1 MTRVVERVRHVKI
14 THSTVEHRRSSNSLP
29 VTSFSENMDR
39 RTLTLGTAVAWFIAL
54 SCAPSTS
61 RGADKHRAST
71 TARFL
76 RVSGADFVPETEIHL
91 TRTKNGSVVTSTTQR
106 GEQKLT
112 VISRYD
118 SQNGLTEARVTS
130 QQGTI
135 AQSAEVRV
143 TGRTAHVMRDGQRP
157 DELRCPAGVIVT
169 SAPDWTDSFM
179 AVRRY
184 DSNGEKT
191 QTFPGLWIHPT
202 GKPLELTI
210 QLTHL
215 GQDSVKHGSKTAN
228 LDRYLLVLR
237 GGSRYVVWRNPQGQL
252 VRLVPA
258 KSGRGG
264 IVLAGWEQA
273 VGNLKP
279 PPTGN

>member
-1 MTRVVERVRHVKI
+1 
-14 THSTVEHRRSSNSLP
+14 
-29 VTSFSENMDR
+29 MDR

-61 RGADKHRAST
+61 RGADTHRAST

-76 RVSGADFVPETEIHL
+76 RVSGADVVPETEIHL

-130 QQGTI
+130 QQGTV

-157 DELRCPAGVIVT
+157 DEIRCPAGVIVT

-179 AVRRY
+179 AVQRY
-184 DSNGEKT
+184 DPRGSET
-191 QTFPGLWIHPT
+191 QKFAGLWIHPT
-202 GKPLELTI
+202 RQPLALTLK
-210 QLTHL
+210 LTRL
-215 GQDSVKHGSKTAN
+215 GHDTVIRQEKSAK
-228 LDRYLLVLR
+228 LDRLLLVLR
-237 GGSRYVVWRNPQGQL
+237 AGSRYVVWRNQQGQL

-258 KSGRGG
+258 TTGRGG
-264 IVLAGWEQA
+264 IVLTGWERA
-273 VGNLKP
+273 TRNLKP
-279 PPTGN
+279 RLTANASNK